1 MEQRD
6 LEMTKE
12 WNNTKKTMKGLVHQQ
27 PVCSYSQGSFKE
39 ECEREQRNPGM
50 DGENDP
56 QK

>member
-6 LEMTKE
+6 LEMMKE